1 MEEICYNE
9 DNYENCIQDN
19 CEQSVILKEKDGI
32 CISRT
37 LEGKYNIKFEMTQ
50 FLDMPSFID
59 FSIFKLIMDLNK
71 DIFESSSIDIK
82 SNNDAVITVK
92 FQQFLS
98 DLGIQS
104 VNQCLHVSKL
114 HDEYLGEIRK
124 TVFHINSMVDEN
136 TAIKSMS
143 QYNSF
148 VECTFLTNNSV
159 SINILQSTTNNTQ
172 DTILPFAEKLGVNVS
187 GKIISRLKQFIENM
201 HNI

>member
-1 MEEICYNE
+1 
-9 DNYENCIQDN
+9 
-19 CEQSVILKEKDGI
+19 
-32 CISRT
+32 
-37 LEGKYNIKFEMTQ
+37 
-50 FLDMPSFID
+50 
-59 FSIFKLIMDLNK
+59 
-71 DIFESSSIDIK
+71 
-82 SNNDAVITVK
+82 
-92 FQQFLS
+92 
-98 DLGIQS
+98 
-104 VNQCLHVSKL
+104 
-114 HDEYLGEIRK
+114 
-124 TVFHINSMVDEN
+124 MVDEN